1 YLQEV
6 KRHMDVV
13 KKPMLLEVVRQR
25 IRLRHYSIRTEKSYI
40 HWIRRF
46 VRFHNRR
53 HPKELGKQEIEAFL
67 THLAVDR
74 KVSASTQNQ
83 AFNAL
88 LFLYR
93 EVLELKLPQLDSVR
107 RAKKPKQLP
116 TVLSPDEVRQV
127 LSHLDGK
134 YWIAGNLLYGSGLR
148 LLESLRLRVQ
158 DIDFNLAQIMVR
170 GGKGNKD
177 RCTILPTSVI
187 DPLQEHLEKLR
198 TIHSQDLKK
207 GLGRVYLPVA
217 LDRKYPNA
225 SKAWCWQFVFPASRY
240 VTDGETG
247 HQVRFHLH
255 EKALQRAITTAV
267 RQTDISKRATA
278 HTLRHSFATHLL
290 QRGADIRTIQA
301 LLGHKDV
308 STTMIYTH
316 VIQKGGMGVRSP
328 LDFL

>member
-1 YLQEV
+1 MEA
-6 KRHMDVV
+6 V

-25 IRLRHYSIRTEKSYI
+25 LRLRHYSIRTEKSYI

-93 EVLELKLPQLDSVR
+93 EVLELKMPQLDSVR

-134 YWIAGNLLYGSGLR
+134 YWIAANLLYGSGLR
-148 LLESLRLRVQ
+148 LLECLRLRVQ

-177 RCTILPTSVI
+177 RCTILPASVI

-198 TIHSQDLKK
+198 TIHSQDLEK

-225 SKAWCWQFVFPASRY
+225 SKELCWQFVFPASRY
-240 VTDGETG
+240 VADRDTG

-255 EKALQRAITTAV
+255 EKALQRAIKSAV
-267 RQTDISKRATA
+267 RQSDISKRATA

-308 STTMIYTH
+308 NTTMIYTH

-328 LDFL
+328 LDLL